1 MTNDLAAKRHLSERS
16 GEGDLTRQ
24 EYADLARV
32 HRDTV
37 KRWAR
42 QGIGPQPRKIGPRLV
57 RYRRDE
63 VLAYLR
69 DGERR
74 ESA

>member
-1 MTNDLAAKRHLSERS
+1 VQNDLAAERHLSERT
-16 GEGDLTRQ
+16 GGGDLTRQ
-24 EYADLARV
+24 EFAELARV

-42 QGIGPQPRKIGPRLV
+42 QGIGPKPRKLGPRLV
-57 RYRRDE
+57 RYNRTE

-69 DGERR
+69 DGECR

>member
-1 MTNDLAAKRHLSERS
+1 MTNDPAARRHLSKQS
-16 GEGDLTRQ
+16 DCDLTRG
-24 EYADLARV
+24 EYAALARV

-42 QGIGPQPRKIGPRLV
+42 QGIGPRPRKIGPRLV
-57 RYRRDE
+57 RYSRTE

-69 DGERR
+69 DGESQ
-74 ESA
+74 EPA